1 MLFDTH
7 AHMDDRAFDADR
19 DSLLSSLPGQGVGLL
34 MNPGCSLASS
44 REASELSRKYPFVY
58 AAVGSHPD
66 AADEVNDAVLDEY
79 RRLVRENPKI
89 KAIGEIGLDYHY
101 EDIPREIQQRSF
113 RAQMALAQELNL
125 PVIVHER
132 EAHQD
137 GMDIVSEFPAV
148 TGVFHCYSGSAEMA
162 KWLIARG
169 WYIGFTGVLTF
180 KNARK
185 ALEVAASIP
194 LDRIVLET
202 DCPYMSPEPFR
213 GKRNDPGKLCRMAEA
228 LASLRGLSREEV
240 EAVTLENGKRLY
252 RIQLGGAQW
261 EAC

>member
-7 AHMDDRAFDADR
+7 VHLNDPCFDADR
-19 DSLLSSLPGQGVGLL
+19 EALLAALPQKGIGLA
-34 MNPGCSLASS
+34 MNAGCSLETSKQAL
-44 REASELSRKYPFVY
+44 EM
-58 AAVGSHPD
+58 AAPYDWLYCSVGSHPD
-66 AADEVNDAVLDEY
+66 SCDEVNDDVLEEY
-79 RRLVRENPKI
+79 RKLCKLDKV

-101 EDIPREIQQRSF
+101 EDIPREIQKKAF
-113 RAQMALAQELNL
+113 IAQMELAKELDM

-132 EAHQD
+132 DAHED
-137 GMDIVSEFPAV
+137 GMKVVDEFPDV

-162 KWLIARG
+162 KELIKRG

-185 ALEVAASIP
+185 AIEVAASIP

-213 GKRNDPGKLCRMAEA
+213 GKRNDPGKLYRMAEK
-228 LASLRGLSREEV
+228 LAEIRGL
-240 EAVTLENGKRLY
+240 TLEEIHTITTGNGKRLY
-252 RIQLGGAQW
+252 RM
-261 EAC
+261 

>member
-7 AHMDDRAFDADR
+7 AHMDDRAYDADR
-19 DSLLSSLPGQGVGLL
+19 EELLASLPGAGIGLL
-34 MNPGCSLASS
+34 MNPGCSLESS
-44 REASELSRKYPFVY
+44 RNTDKLSKAYDYIY

-66 AADEVNDAVLDEY
+66 VADEVNEAVLEEY
-79 RRLVRENPKI
+79 RMLCKQNNKI

-101 EDIPREIQQRSF
+101 EDIPREIQLKAF
-113 RAQMALAQELNL
+113 RMQMELARELDL

-132 EAHQD
+132 EAHED
-137 GMDIVSEFPAV
+137 GLKVVDEFPEV
-148 TGVFHCYSGSAEMA
+148 KGVFHCYSGSAEMA
-162 KWLIARG
+162 KELVKRG

-185 ALEVAASIP
+185 AVEVASQIP

-213 GKRNDPGKLCRMAEA
+213 GKRNDPGKLYRMAEK
-228 LASLRGLSREEV
+228 LAGIRGLTVEEIH
-240 EAVTLENGKRLY
+240 TITMENGKRLY
-252 RIQLGGAQW
+252 RI
-261 EAC
+261 

>member
-7 AHMDDRAFDADR
+7 AHMDDHAFDEDRKELLAD
-19 DSLLSSLPGQGVGLL
+19 LPNQGIRLL

-44 REASELSRKYPFVY
+44 YNTDKLSREYDYIY

-66 AADEVNDAVLDEY
+66 VADEVNEEVLEEY
-79 RRLVRENPKI
+79 RKLCKLNPKI

-101 EDIPREIQQRSF
+101 EDIPRQIQLKAF
-113 RAQMALAQELNL
+113 RMQMALARELGL

-132 EAHQD
+132 DAHED
-137 GMDIVSEFPAV
+137 GMKVVDEFPDV

-162 KWLIARG
+162 KELIKRG

-185 ALEVAASIP
+185 AIEVASAIP

-213 GKRNDPGKLCRMAEA
+213 GKRNDPGKLYRMAEK
-228 LASLRGLSREEV
+228 LAEVRGLTVEEIH
-240 EAVTLENGKRLY
+240 TITTENGKRLY
-252 RIQLGGAQW
+252 RI
-261 EAC
+261 

>member
-7 AHMDDRAFDADR
+7 AHMDDRAFDEDR
-19 DSLLSSLPGQGVGLL
+19 EALLARLPEQGIGLL

-44 REASELSRKYPFVY
+44 RDAVALAARYDYIY

-66 AADEVNDAVLDEY
+66 AADEVTPTVLDEY
-79 RRLVRENPKI
+79 RMLCKRNPKVR
-89 KAIGEIGLDYHY
+89 AIGEIGLDYHY
-101 EDIPREIQQRSF
+101 EDVPRQRQQEAF
-113 RAQMALAQELNL
+113 RAQMGLAAELTL

-132 EAHQD
+132 EAHED
-137 GMDIVSEFPAV
+137 GMRIVEEFPSV
-148 TGVFHCYSGSAEMA
+148 KGVFHCYSGSAEMA
-162 KWLIARG
+162 KWLVSRG

-185 ALEVAASIP
+185 AVETAASIP

-213 GKRNDPGKLCRMAEA
+213 GRRNDPGRLYRMAEA
-228 LASLRGLSREEV
+228 LAQIRDLPV
-240 EAVTLENGKRLY
+240 EKIHEITMENGKRLY
-252 RIQLGGAQW
+252 RIP
-261 EAC
+261 

>member
-7 AHMDDRAFDADR
+7 AHMDDQAFTEDRAA
-19 DSLLSSLPGQGVGLL
+19 LLNSFPDQGIGLV
-34 MNPGCSLASS
+34 MNPGCSLESS
-44 REASELSRKYPFVY
+44 RNVDKLTREYNFLYG
-58 AAVGSHPD
+58 AVGSHPD
-66 AADEVNDAVLDEY
+66 VADEVNDAVLEEY
-79 RRLVRENPKI
+79 RMLCKQNPKI

-101 EDIPREIQQRSF
+101 EDIPREIQQKAF
-113 RAQMALAQELNL
+113 RMQMELARELKL

-132 EAHQD
+132 DAHED
-137 GMDIVSEFPAV
+137 GMKIVEEFPDV
-148 TGVFHCYSGSAEMA
+148 TGVFHCYSGSFEMA

-185 ALEVAASIP
+185 AIEVASQIP

-213 GKRNDPGKLCRMAEA
+213 GKRNDPGKLYRMAER
-228 LASLRGLSREEV
+228 LAEIRGLPLEEIHRI
-240 EAVTLENGKRLY
+240 TMQNGKNLY
-252 RIQLGGAQW
+252 RI
-261 EAC
+261 

>member
-7 AHMDDRAFDADR
+7 AHMDDRAFDVDR
-19 DSLLSSLPGQGVGLL
+19 HQLLQELPNQGISYL

-44 REASELSRKYPFVY
+44 RNADALSKQYDYIY

-66 AADEVNDAVLDEY
+66 AADEVNAEVLEEY
-79 RRLVRENPKI
+79 RKLCKLNPKI

-101 EDIPREIQQRSF
+101 EDIPRDIQLRAF
-113 RAQMALAQELNL
+113 RMQMELARELKL

-132 EAHQD
+132 DAHED
-137 GMDIVSEFPAV
+137 GMAVVREFPDV

-162 KWLIARG
+162 KELVKLG

-185 ALEVAASIP
+185 AIEVASSIP

-213 GKRNDPGKLCRMAEA
+213 GKRNDPGKLYRMAEK
-228 LASLRGLSREEV
+228 LAEIRGLTVEEIHRITV
-240 EAVTLENGKRLY
+240 ENGKRLY
-252 RIQLGGAQW
+252 RL
-261 EAC
+261 

>member
-19 DSLLSSLPGQGVGLL
+19 DELIASLPQQGVGLV

-44 REASELSRKYPFVY
+44 KNADALSRQYDFLY

-66 AADEVNDAVLDEY
+66 AADEVNDAVLEEY
-79 RRLVRENPKI
+79 RQLCSKNPKI

-101 EDIPREIQQRSF
+101 EDIPRELQLKAF
-113 RAQMALAQELNL
+113 RAQMVLAAELNL

-132 EAHQD
+132 DAHAD
-137 GMDIVSEFPAV
+137 GMAVVDEFPTV
-148 TGVFHCYSGSAEMA
+148 KGVFHCYSGSAEMA
-162 KWLIARG
+162 AELVKRG

-194 LDRIVLET
+194 LDRLVLET
-202 DCPYMSPEPFR
+202 DCPYMAPEPFR
-213 GKRNDPGKLCRMAEA
+213 GKRNHPGYLYRMAEK
-228 LASLRGLSREEV
+228 LAELRGLSVEEIHRI
-240 EAVTLENGKRLY
+240 TTENGKRLY
-252 RIQLGGAQW
+252 RID
-261 EAC
+261 

>member
-7 AHMDDRAFDADR
+7 AHMDDQAFAEDRAA
-19 DSLLSSLPGQGVGLL
+19 LLNSFPDQGIGLV
-34 MNPGCSLASS
+34 MNPGCSLESS
-44 REASELSRKYPFVY
+44 RNVDKLTREYDFLYG
-58 AAVGSHPD
+58 AVGSHPD
-66 AADEVNDAVLDEY
+66 VADEVNEAVLEEY
-79 RRLVRENPKI
+79 RMLCKQNPKI

-101 EDIPREIQQRSF
+101 EDIPREIQQKAF
-113 RAQMALAQELNL
+113 RMQMELARELHL

-132 EAHQD
+132 DAHED
-137 GMDIVSEFPAV
+137 GMKIVEEFPDV
-148 TGVFHCYSGSAEMA
+148 TGVFHCYSGSYEMA

-185 ALEVAASIP
+185 AIEVASQIP

-213 GKRNDPGKLCRMAEA
+213 GKRNDPGKLYRMAER
-228 LASLRGLSREEV
+228 LAEIRGLPLEEIHRI
-240 EAVTLENGKRLY
+240 TMENGKNLY
-252 RIQLGGAQW
+252 RI
-261 EAC
+261 